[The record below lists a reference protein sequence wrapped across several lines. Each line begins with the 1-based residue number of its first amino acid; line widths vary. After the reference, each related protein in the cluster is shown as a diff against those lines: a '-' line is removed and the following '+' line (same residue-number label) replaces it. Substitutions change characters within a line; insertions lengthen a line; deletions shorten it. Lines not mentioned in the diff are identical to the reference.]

1 MMFNKDTLDRI
12 EELQRNEELLYNC
25 INYLEELW
33 RINDKEEKEK
43 HFKYLG
49 FTKEDIERL
58 EIEL

>member
-1 MMFNKDTLDRI
+1 MILDSDKMKRI

-33 RINDKEEKEK
+33 RINDKEEKEN